1 MTMNA
6 RPTTRSRK
14 IGRWIAL
21 GVALLLAASL
31 FVGKAG
37 VVQIYRGV
45 LDVKKKERAL
55 AREHADMDS
64 LSAQNSRLKTDT
76 AYMEKI
82 GREKLGMAR
91 KDEKVYKFIQEP
103 K

>member
-1 MTMNA
+1 MSHGPKIRTK
-6 RPTTRSRK
+6 K

-21 GVALLLAASL
+21 VVGCLLVASL

-37 VVQIYRGV
+37 VGRIYRSFV
-45 LDVKKKERAL
+45 DVKKKERAL
-55 AREHADMDS
+55 AGQRAELDS
-64 LSAQNSRLKTDT
+64 LAAQNARLKSDT

-82 GREKLGMAR
+82 AREKLGMAR
-91 KDEKVYKFIQEP
+91 KDEKVYKFIGES